1 MTDVDQ
7 RHQATTTNGSGSARA
22 VRAIVSVAAALFF
35 LQITVVA
42 PSDVEAALGF
52 ASRDLGHRWW
62 TVATFT
68 FVHADFWPLALN
80 LAAIGV
86 FGGALERM
94 WGASEFVR
102 YYALCALGAWLA
114 HVTFVSGDITLSGAA
129 GPAIGITLAYAAQSR
144 NAQYFKVGS
153 IAMPAGWLAA
163 LATFGILAAG
173 VTAAS
178 PAAAAAY
185 LAHAGGLVAGWAYL
199 RTASSINLGRFRD
212 SVSPVPDEPDDM
224 PPRAIPRGQPK
235 APRGEDDIVA
245 RSNAA
250 VAREAASQHAVSS
263 AVTDVREVTPLNPL
277 NQLLDK
283 ISAHGIESL
292 TADERKLLDDVSR
305 RLRDH

>member
-1 MTDVDQ
+1 MG
-7 RHQATTTNGSGSARA
+7 QAQHAALAHGRGGARA
-22 VRAIVSVAAALFF
+22 VRTIVSVAAALFF
-35 LQITVVA
+35 LQVTLVA
-42 PSDVEAALGF
+42 PSDIEAALGF

-68 FVHADFWPLALN
+68 FVHTTFWPLALN
-80 LAAIGV
+80 LTAIGV

-94 WGASEFVR
+94 WGTSEFVR

-114 HVTFVSGDITLSGAA
+114 HVTFVSGDIVLAGAA
-129 GPAIGITLAYAAQSR
+129 APAIGITLAYAAQSR
-144 NAQYFKVGS
+144 DAQHLRVGS
-153 IAMPAGWLAA
+153 IAMSAGWLAA

-173 VTAAS
+173 VTAAPPTS
-178 PAAAAAY
+178 AAAY
-185 LAHAGGLVAGWAYL
+185 LAHVGGLVAGWAYI
-199 RTASSINLGRFRD
+199 RTVSSINLGRYRD
-212 SVSPVPDEPDDM
+212 SVSPVPDEPDEM
-224 PPRAIPRGQPK
+224 PRAIPRGQPK
-235 APRGEDDIVA
+235 AQRGEDDIVA

-250 VAREAASQHAVSS
+250 VAQEAAARHTVSS
-263 AVTDVREVTPLNPL
+263 PVAEVRGANPL